1 MLVLSRKPG
10 EAIWIDETIEVNI
23 LEIQGNRVRLGISAP
38 LDVSVLRSE
47 LQPHAALL
55 DAGVNSAPV
64 AAGPA
69 FGKAK

>member
-47 LQPHAALL
+47 LQPHVAQP
-55 DAGVNSAPV
+55 DAGVNAAPV
-64 AAGPA
+64 VAGPA